1 MTEQK
6 EPPSLEELNSRL
18 RDARKEAD
26 AVAGRKRLMTDT
38 RSGLGFAMRI
48 GVELVAALV
57 VGGGIG
63 LLLDRWLGT
72 TPWLMLVFFVLGAAA
87 GFMNIYR
94 VMTGLGQGVGYRQD
108 KTDNDAE
115 PPQ

>member
-26 AVAGRKRLMTDT
+26 AVTGRKRRMTDT

-48 GVELVAALV
+48 GVELVAALI
-57 VGGGIG
+57 VGGGVG

-94 VMTGLGQGVGYRQD
+94 VMTGLGQGVGYHQD
-108 KTDNDAE
+108 KSDNDAE